1 MKVVAVY
8 CGSKTGNNPIY
19 AEKAALMGKAIANQ
33 KMTMVYGGGKVGLM
47 GVIADTMVAEN
58 ATVIGVTPKFL
69 VDIEVHH
76 KSLNELVLVETM
88 AERKTHMIM
97 LSEGF
102 IAMPGSYGTMEEIFE
117 VMTLSV
123 LKKHAYPIGLY
134 NVNGY
139 YDLLI
144 QQIDLMVSE
153 GFLAQAYRNDLI
165 IEADP
170 DELLEK
176 MIAFEGTDFSK
187 Y

>member
-8 CGSKTGNNPIY
+8 CGSKSGNNSIY
-19 AEKAALMGKAIANQ
+19 ADKAVLMGKAIV
-33 KMTMVYGGGKVGLM
+33 KHRMTMVYGGGKVGLM
-47 GVIADTMVAEN
+47 GIIADAMIEEKGR
-58 ATVIGVTPKFL
+58 VIGVTPQFL

-117 VMTLSV
+117 VMTLSI

-144 QQIDLMVSE
+144 QQIDHMVAE
-153 GFLAQAYRNDLI
+153 GFLAKAYRNDLI
-165 IEADP
+165 IEDDP
-170 DELLEK
+170 EVLIRK
-176 MIAFEGTDFSK
+176 MIAFEGTEFSK